1 MPILVQAYKHCSEPR
16 AAAKST
22 CSFAVLL
29 SLNHYSSYHKS
40 LRNRHSHNMPRNN
53 NPNLK
58 SPRQLQCVKSSPS
71 RHGRSH
77 NNPRQYNLRSHHNHR
92 PPNLSNCHPR
102 NNDRNQKPPH
112 SQTQP
117 KYTSQPQ
124 QLPLS
129 ATLEGSQP
137 QQSQPQPQPQ
147 PPLQPPQPAQPQ
159 ITPSHLSTPQDGTH
173 TSLGGQA
180 GMSSATARMQGE
192 VRRTDDA
199 EAPDM
204 ASCMQRPERRTD
216 KEPWTILSREEPVTV
231 QELRPIL
238 WRWWTLTPGLIGRLP
253 RERSYMS
260 PSRENL
266 EYKTNRDPVAK
277 AAPDVHN
284 IIAMSPRRTSK
295 CSTTC

>member
-22 CSFAVLL
+22 CSLAVLL

-40 LRNRHSHNMPRNN
+40 LRNRHSH
-53 NPNLK
+53 
-58 SPRQLQCVKSSPS
+58 
-71 RHGRSH
+71 
-77 NNPRQYNLRSHHNHR
+77 SHHNHR

-137 QQSQPQPQPQ
+137 QQPQPQPQPQ

-159 ITPSHLSTPQDGTH
+159 ITPSHLSTPQDGTDPKASSMQDSIELCLRRWLATCCPHAAGH
-173 TSLGGQA
+173 TRLGPPRFGGRPPCPPRA
-180 GMSSATARMQGE
+180 AR
-192 VRRTDDA
+192 A
-199 EAPDM
+199 WP
-204 ASCMQRPERRTD
+204 
-216 KEPWTILSREEPVTV
+216 
-231 QELRPIL
+231 
-238 WRWWTLTPGLIGRLP
+238 TPP
-253 RERSYMS
+253 
-260 PSRENL
+260 
-266 EYKTNRDPVAK
+266 
-277 AAPDVHN
+277 
-284 IIAMSPRRTSK
+284 
-295 CSTTC
+295 